1 MVSCMAYLKTC
12 FPGGAQ
18 TSNWVQFFELYL
30 RCQGSPP
37 CVDGPGS
44 ARDVG
49 RAHAQ
54 NWGTLLLPAD
64 LTPCFPAAGGAPSLP
79 PIFSWTNC
87 IFPLLLHGPDC
98 GQSSDT
104 HLVYFSFS
112 NTTPSRTCLLR
123 HSPVPSGSCL
133 LYLVLCS

>member
-1 MVSCMAYLKTC
+1 MAYLKTC

-49 RAHAQ
+49 RAHTQ

-87 IFPLLLHGPDC
+87 IFPLLLQIVASPR
-98 GQSSDT
+98 T
-104 HLVYFSFS
+104 HIWSISLFQIPPHPELACLGILQCLQEVAYYIWSCVHSF
-112 NTTPSRTCLLR
+112 L
-123 HSPVPSGSCL
+123 
-133 LYLVLCS
+133 